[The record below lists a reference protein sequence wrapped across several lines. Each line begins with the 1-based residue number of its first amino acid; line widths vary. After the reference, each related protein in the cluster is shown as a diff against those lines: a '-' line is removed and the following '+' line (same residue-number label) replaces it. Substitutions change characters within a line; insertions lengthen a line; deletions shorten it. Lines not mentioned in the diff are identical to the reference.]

1 MLPTTGAY
9 ILDTITHD
17 GYIMG
22 QRFYKLLL
30 TVLFLWTCS
39 RASYDLNP
47 GQAPTSRWCGY
58 EQADGL
64 QKEGPLAKP
73 GSFES
78 GKGSAGITS
87 SVTEAGTSR
96 DHEGLPAVKLLGRK
110 AGTDQALCKI

>member
-9 ILDTITHD
+9 ILDTISYD
-17 GYIMG
+17 GYMIG

-30 TVLFLWTCS
+30 TVFFLWTCS
-39 RASYDLNP
+39 RASYDANP
-47 GQAPTSRWCGY
+47 EQALTSRACGH
-58 EQADGL
+58 E
-64 QKEGPLAKP
+64 QKEGPLAEL

-87 SVTEAGTSR
+87 SVTEAGISR

>member
-1 MLPTTGAY
+1 MLPATGAY

-30 TVLFLWTCS
+30 VVLFTDS
-39 RASYDLNP
+39 RASYDADLR
-47 GQAPTSRWCGY
+47 QASTSQGCGH
-58 EQADGL
+58 EQAGGS
-64 QKEGPLAKP
+64 QNEGPLAEP

-78 GKGSAGITS
+78 GKGSAGVTG
-87 SVTEAGTSR
+87 SVTEAGISR
-96 DHEGLPAVKLLGRK
+96 GHEVLPAVKLLSLE